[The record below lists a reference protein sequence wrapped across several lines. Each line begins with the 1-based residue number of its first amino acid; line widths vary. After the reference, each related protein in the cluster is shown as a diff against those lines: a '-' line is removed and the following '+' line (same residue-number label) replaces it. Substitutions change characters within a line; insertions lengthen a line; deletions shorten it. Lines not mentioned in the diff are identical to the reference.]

1 MAESAVVFLVVFIVA
16 TALLIAGDAVARLW
30 ERMRR

>member
-16 TALLIAGDAVARLW
+16 TALLIAGDEIAKRLL
-30 ERMRR
+30 R